1 MSVGGKKMAVESFSK
16 VAMEVVV
23 AIILLCAVA
32 LPIIGSMTVP
42 DGIANGDIIS
52 TLIGIIPVLLA
63 VAIILGVVYAV
74 ITRRS

>member
-1 MSVGGKKMAVESFSK
+1 MAESFSK

-23 AIILLCAVA
+23 SIILLCAVA

-42 DGIANGDIIS
+42 EGIANGDIIS
-52 TLIGIIPVLLA
+52 TLLGIIPVLLA

-74 ITRRS
+74 ITRRSD

>member
-1 MSVGGKKMAVESFSK
+1 MAESFSN
-16 VAMEVVV
+16 VAMQVVV

-42 DGIANGDIIS
+42 EGIANGDIIT

-74 ITRRS
+74 ITRRGD

>member
-1 MSVGGKKMAVESFSK
+1 MAVESFSK

-23 AIILLCAVA
+23 SIILLCAVA

-42 DGIANGDIIS
+42 EGIANGDIIS

-74 ITRRS
+74 ITRRSN

>member
-1 MSVGGKKMAVESFSK
+1 MAVESFSK

-23 AIILLCAVA
+23 SIILLCAVA

-74 ITRRS
+74 ITRRSN